1 MVNILAR
8 GVKVRASFG
17 DLAALDLPRPA
28 HHSTATQEIDL
39 RGTCFVTRGNDNSG
53 AADPKAVLSKEEL
66 RKRAAVAK
74 QVSSSFADIVTMLM
88 RSETERKRTLADL
101 EWMVVPAMQTGQ
113 FAVAESQSQETG
125 VVTPMAVILW
135 AMVSDE
141 VDRRLTAEAGQPL
154 TLAPTEWRSG
164 TIPWIVAAFGDTK
177 VVGQLFEQLSKNVFT
192 KQPAKL
198 RARDKDGKPMI
209 GRIEFKPAA
218 PTS

>member
-1 MVNILAR
+1 
-8 GVKVRASFG
+8 
-17 DLAALDLPRPA
+17 
-28 HHSTATQEIDL
+28 
-39 RGTCFVTRGNDNSG
+39 
-53 AADPKAVLSKEEL
+53 
-66 RKRAAVAK
+66 
-74 QVSSSFADIVTMLM
+74 
-88 RSETERKRTLADL
+88 
-101 EWMVVPAMQTGQ
+101 
-113 FAVAESQSQETG
+113 VAESQSQETG